1 MSAAKELSVLPPAVL
16 RGALRRAEKR
26 VEAENLRMDIRRMQK
41 RLYEIE
47 EGRDTPEVEH
57 KEVVVDGYP
66 RGVKRFTIDVDSSS
80 DDGEGRETTHDRN
93 QPIAKVQKKVRRV
106 YPEPATSDSSLRFG
120 KGGEQGR
127 EGDFRAGTSKGPASF
142 QRYGRSGGKYSY

>member
-1 MSAAKELSVLPPAVL
+1 
-16 RGALRRAEKR
+16 
-26 VEAENLRMDIRRMQK
+26 MDIRRMQK

-80 DDGEGRETTHDRN
+80 DDGEGRDSDHPRPQPTHGEG
-93 QPIAKVQKKVRRV
+93 AKEGAKGISR
-106 YPEPATSDSSLRFG
+106 TSYLG
-120 KGGEQGR
+120 L
-127 EGDFRAGTSKGPASF
+127 
-142 QRYGRSGGKYSY
+142 